1 MAYTSVKIS
10 ASTNDYQSQM
20 KLAAAQMKTL
30 SSEYSVAATKAKLF
44 GSEADSLKAKAESLT
59 QKITVQKNI
68 VQLNSEQQQ
77 KLTEKL
83 SKQKTKQEELKTKI
97 EAAEEAYK
105 KSTEETGKNSEHSQ
119 ALKEELQKLEQEY
132 KNNETAIGRTETA
145 LANQT
150 EKTDKSKVK
159 LMEMEAELENVNEEL
174 KNHKLNEFADACDAT
189 GQKIEK
195 FGEKMKVVTQGITD
209 IANTSIKSYNEV
221 KTGTDAVTKATGA
234 TGETLEDL
242 QQSYKNIASS
252 FSAEFEDIGSTLGE
266 VNTRFGFTGEALEDC
281 TKKFLEFA
289 RINNTDATASVQLV
303 SRAMGDAG
311 IDSSEYE
318 TVLDQL
324 TVAAQASGISIDTL
338 AGNITKYGAPMRAL
352 GFDTQSSISIFAGW
366 EKAGVNT
373 EIAFSGMKTAI
384 SKWSAEGKDA
394 KVEFGKTLDE
404 IASCPDIASATT
416 MAIEIFGKKA
426 GPDLADAIQG
436 GRFEYSD
443 FMDLLENSKGTVE
456 TTYSNITDA
465 NDDTK
470 IEMNNVKLAAS
481 ELGSTIMTGAS
492 PIIKDLTEKNKRS
505 HEMVYIIGFIA
516 KRHHC

>member
-1 MAYTSVKIS
+1 MAHASVKIS
-10 ASTNDYQSQM
+10 ASSSDYQSQM
-20 KLAAAQMKTL
+20 KSAAAQMKTL

-44 GSEADSLKAKAESLT
+44 GSETDSLKAKAESLT

-77 KLTEKL
+77 KLTTKL
-83 SKQKTKQEELKTKI
+83 SEQKTKQEELKSKI
-97 EAAEEAYK
+97 EAAK
-105 KSTEETGKNSEHSQ
+105 KAHEDSVKATGEDSEQSK
-119 ALKEELQKLEQEY
+119 ALKEELNKLEQEY
-132 KNNETAIGRTETA
+132 KKNETAIGKTETA

-150 EKTDKSKVK
+150 AKTNKSKTA
-159 LMEMEAELENVNEEL
+159 LMEMEAELENVNEQL
-174 KNHKLNEFADACDAT
+174 KNHKLDTFAKACDTA
-189 GQKIEK
+189 GQKMES
-195 FGEKMKVVTQGITD
+195 FGKKMSVVSAGIAG
-209 IANTSIKSYNEV
+209 IATASVKSYNEV

-234 TGETLEDL
+234 TGEALEDL

-266 VNTRFGFTGEALEDC
+266 VNTRFGFTGEAAENC

-289 RINNTDATASVQLV
+289 RINNTDATTSVQLV

-311 IDSSEYE
+311 IDASEYE

-324 TVAAQASGISIDTL
+324 TVAAQASGISIDAL

-352 GFDTQSSISIFAGW
+352 GFDTQSSIAIFAGW

-373 EIAFSGMKTAI
+373 EIAFSGMKNAI

-416 MAIEIFGKKA
+416 KAIEVFGKKA

-443 FMDLLENSKGTVE
+443 FLNLLENSKGTVE

-465 NDDTK
+465 NDDAK
-470 IEMNNVKLAAS
+470 IAMNNVKLAAS

-492 PIIKDLTEKNKRS
+492 PVIKDLTEKIKDVDRKS
-505 HEMVYIIGFIA
+505 VV
-516 KRHHC
+516 